1 MKKGLKR
8 LLRNMEPGDDE
19 MTVILMLLGIISLA
33 VMFYVSCKR

>member
-33 VMFYVSCKR
+33 TLLYISCKR

>member
-1 MKKGLKR
+1 MKRGMKR

-33 VMFYVSCKR
+33 TLLYISCKR

>member
-19 MTVILMLLGIISLA
+19 MTVILMLLGIINLA
-33 VMFYVSCKR
+33 ILLYISCKR